1 MSKYSS
7 TMKIRRGDT
16 VQVIAGKDNG
26 KTGTILKVLKETE
39 QVVIEGLNVVK
50 RHQKNRRTRSQGQI
64 IEKSMPI
71 HVSNVAL
78 LEGNKPVRIGY
89 VFEGEGDKRT
99 KVRVA
104 RPSGKKI

>member
-1 MSKYSS
+1 M
-7 TMKIRRGDT
+7 
-16 VQVIAGKDNG
+16 IAGKDKG
-26 KTGTILKVLKETE
+26 KTGSILTVLKEE
-39 QVVIEGLNVVK
+39 QQVVIEGVNEVK

-71 HVSNVAL
+71 HVSNVSL
-78 LEGNKPVRIGY
+78 MEGDKTVRAGY
-89 VFEGEGDKRT
+89 TFEGEGEKRK

>member
-1 MSKYSS
+1 
-7 TMKIRRGDT
+7 MKIRKGDT
-16 VQVIAGKDNG
+16 VQITAGKDKG
-26 KTGTILKVLKETE
+26 KTGTVLMAMPKVDA
-39 QVVIEGLNVVK
+39 VIIEGINVAK
-50 RHQKNRRTRSQGQI
+50 RHKKNRQSRSQGQI

-78 LEGNKPVRIGY
+78 LEGDKPVRVGY
-89 VFEGEGDKRT
+89 TIEGEGDKKK

>member
-1 MSKYSS
+1 
-7 TMKIRRGDT
+7 MKIRKGDT
-16 VQVIAGKDNG
+16 VKVIAGKDKG
-26 KTGTILKVLKETE
+26 KTGTILLTLKETD
-39 QVVIEGLNVVK
+39 QVVIEGINEVK
-50 RHQKNRRTRSQGQI
+50 RHSKNKRTRSQGQI

-78 LEGNKPVRIGY
+78 MEGDKAVRAGY
-89 VFEGEGDKRT
+89 IFEGEGDKRK